1 VPDVGALRRVA
12 RAASSLLVA
21 RVEFAALELTQTGAD
36 ALRWVLWALA
46 ATALLV
52 LTLIAATVT
61 IVLAL
66 WERFGWYSLGFLTLA
81 YAIGTGYLVY
91 QLRRELLAR
100 PPLLAQTLAEL
111 AKDREALFGQSTEAG
126 SEQP

>member
-1 VPDVGALRRVA
+1 VAVVGALRRAA

-21 RVEFAALELTQTGAD
+21 RAEFAALELSQTGAD

-52 LTLIAATVT
+52 LTLIIATVT

-66 WERFGWYSLGFLTLA
+66 WERLGWYPLGLMTLA
-81 YAIGTGYLVY
+81 YAIVTGYMFY
-91 QLRRELLAR
+91 RLRRELLAR

-111 AKDREALFGQSTEAG
+111 AKDREALFGQSSGTG
-126 SEQP
+126 PEQP